1 MKKIFN
7 ALYLV
12 LILIIIISYAIMDFS
27 DEYDSSYFK
36 YVLVILVLIYVF
48 YNAIE
53 YIINKKNIII
63 NILYMLAISFT
74 LISDWFLLI
83 LDKYYLIALIP
94 FIIAHS
100 CYSLLIY
107 YSSKNR
113 NLLRFFI
120 EKIVIII
127 LGVIVLIILKDIIGL
142 LIGIYAGCLIF
153 NFVDGLLLYIKTKEY
168 YAMLLLIGFVLFIG
182 CDICV
187 ALSDLYLV
195 FDETDKIIEIE
206 VIASNLIWVFYGPSQ
221 YFLSLSINRGGNK

>member
-1 MKKIFN
+1 MIT
-7 ALYLV
+7 YV
-12 LILIIIISYAIMDFS
+12 VIDFS

-36 YVLVILVLIYVF
+36 YALVIIALIYVF
-48 YNAIE
+48 YNAIG
-53 YIINKKNIII
+53 YIINKKNITI
-63 NILYMLAISFT
+63 NILYMLAIVFT

-107 YSSKNR
+107 YSFKNKY
-113 NLLRFFI
+113 LVRFII

-127 LGVIVLIILKDIIGL
+127 LGVILLIILREIMGL

-153 NFVDGLLLYIKTKEY
+153 NFIDSLILVIKTKEY
-168 YAMLLLIGFVLFIG
+168 YAICLLMGFLLFVG

-187 ALSDLYLV
+187 MLSDLYL
-195 FDETDKIIEIE
+195 FIDESDKVIEIE
-206 VIASNLIWVFYGPSQ
+206 VMASNLIWVFYGPSQ
-221 YFLSLSINRGGNK
+221 YFLSLSINRVGTNEKTTA